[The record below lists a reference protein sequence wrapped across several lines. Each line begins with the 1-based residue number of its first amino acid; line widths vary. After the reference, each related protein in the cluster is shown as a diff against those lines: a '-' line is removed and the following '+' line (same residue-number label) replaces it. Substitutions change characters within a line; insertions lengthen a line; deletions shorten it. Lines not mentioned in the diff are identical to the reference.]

1 MHEGTVLI
9 IGGRTEALSKAVDL
23 GLRVVMIQH
32 KDRLAPEHTRIADA
46 VLVIDYLDWAVLRPL
61 VEAAHAA
68 YGFDH
73 VVSLV
78 EQGTEIVGR
87 INDLLGL
94 EGTPHRVAHLFRDKW
109 AMRQHLAAKDLGSVG
124 AALVDGCTSLS
135 AFGREYG
142 YPFVVKPVD
151 GTASRGVLMV
161 DEPSSVTRVWREI
174 EDLRS
179 RQDLTLGK
187 FFPIDRF
194 VMEEYVDGPEL
205 SVESFSFSG
214 RHVVVAITEKLTLPN
229 FIEIGHAQP
238 ARLSAGDEEAI
249 VRHVTEFLDAVGLED
264 GVAHTE
270 IRMSARGPRVI
281 ESHDRVGGDRIG
293 DLVHAAFGI
302 DLELYAIGWPFR
314 LVPELAT
321 RPQSHRA
328 SATRFLMAQAG
339 TVVDIRG
346 AQCVRDHAD
355 VIGLDIAVG
364 PGDTVAV
371 LTDSFDRVGQ
381 VLTVGRDTASAVR
394 RCEQFAAAIDIVTEP
409 LASGATTSTG

>member
-1 MHEGTVLI
+1 MHEPTVLI

-32 KDRLAPEHTRIADA
+32 KDRLAPEHARIADA
-46 VLVIDYLDWAVLRPL
+46 VLVVDYLDWTVLRPL
-61 VEAAHAA
+61 VEAAHVA

-87 INDLLGL
+87 VNDLLGL
-94 EGTPHRVAHLFRDKW
+94 QGTPYRVAHLFRDKW
-109 AMRQHLAAKDLGSVG
+109 AMRQHLAGTDLDSVG
-124 AALVDGCTSLS
+124 AALVDGRASLS
-135 AFGREYG
+135 AFGCEYG

-161 DEPSSVTRVWREI
+161 DEPASVARAWQKI

-179 RQDLTLGK
+179 RQDLVLGK

-194 VMEEYVDGPEL
+194 VMEEYIDGPEL
-205 SVESFSFSG
+205 SVESFSFAG

-238 ARLSAGDEEAI
+238 ARLAVDDEEAI
-249 VRHVTEFLDAVGLED
+249 VRHVTEFLDAVGLQD

-270 IRMSARGPRVI
+270 IRMSSGGPRVI

-321 RPQSHRA
+321 RPQPCRA
-328 SATRFLMAQAG
+328 SATRFLTAQAG
-339 TVVDIRG
+339 TVVDVRG
-346 AQCVRDHAD
+346 AQRVREHAD
-355 VIGLDIAVG
+355 VIGLDIAVS
-364 PGDTVAV
+364 PGDTVAE
-371 LTDSFDRVGQ
+371 LNDSFDRVGQ
-381 VLTVGRDTASAVR
+381 VLTIGCDTDSALR
-394 RCEQFAAAIDIVTEP
+394 RCEQLTAAIEIVTRP
-409 LASGATTSTG
+409 LASRAAVSTG